1 MTQDAGLP
9 KEAATQPLSPRLVLV
24 IPTFNEAEN
33 IQPLLDRLIDVL
45 QELDWEVIFVDDDST
60 DGTRQHISERARD
73 NHRIRFLHR
82 VGRKGLSTACVE
94 GILASDAPIVAIM
107 DADLQHDE
115 TLLPALYDA
124 VTTDG
129 YDLAIGSRYMPGG
142 GVGSWSQQR
151 QFVSRWAT
159 RISQWVTKI
168 RISDP
173 MSGFFMFQRSSMD
186 TAIRDVSGL
195 GFKLLL
201 DLLLSTDRP
210 LSIKE
215 LPYHFCSR
223 QAGESKLT
231 AQVAWR
237 MILLILDKKFG
248 HIIPT
253 RFVSFTL
260 VGSVGVVVHFLALIP
275 VYKLLGSDFILSQAV
290 ATLVAMTSNFLLNNI
305 STFSD
310 RSLSGWGL
318 LRGWLS
324 FVAACSIGAV
334 ANVGIA
340 GVLFSQ
346 DVDWVLS
353 ALAGALAGSVW
364 NYAPTS
370 VYGRKAR

>member
-1 MTQDAGLP
+1 
-9 KEAATQPLSPRLVLV
+9 
-24 IPTFNEAEN
+24 
-33 IQPLLDRLIDVL
+33 
-45 QELDWEVIFVDDDST
+45 VDDDSD
-60 DGTRQHISERARD
+60 DGTRQRISERAQD
-73 NHRIRFLHR
+73 NHRIRCIHR

-94 GILASDAPIVAIM
+94 GILASDAPVVAIM

-115 TLLPALYDA
+115 TLLPSLYEA
-124 VTTDG
+124 VTADG

-142 GVGSWSQQR
+142 GVGDWSQRR

-159 RISQWVTKI
+159 RISQWATRV

-173 MSGFFMFQRSSMD
+173 MSGFFMFQRASMKS
-186 TAIRDVSGL
+186 AIRDVSGL

-201 DLLLSTDRP
+201 DLLLSTDQP
-210 LSIKE
+210 LKIKE
-215 LPYHFCSR
+215 LPYHFRLR

-231 AQVAWR
+231 TQVAWR
-237 MILLILDKKFG
+237 MVLLILDKKFG
-248 HIIPT
+248 HIIPA

-260 VGSVGVVVHFLALIP
+260 VGSVGVVVHFLALIL
-275 VYKLLGSDFILSQAV
+275 VYKLLGSDFILGQAV
-290 ATLVAMTSNFLLNNI
+290 ATLVAMTSNFLLNNL

-310 RSLSGWGL
+310 RSLHGWSL
-318 LRGWLS
+318 LRGWMS

-353 ALAGALAGSVW
+353 ALAGALVGSVW
-364 NYAPTS
+364 NYATTA
-370 VYGRKAR
+370 VYTWKAR

>member
-9 KEAATQPLSPRLVLV
+9 EEAANQPFLPRLVLV

-33 IQPLLDRLIDVL
+33 IHPLLDRLQDVL

-60 DGTRQHISERARD
+60 DGTRQRISERARD

-124 VTTDG
+124 VTAGG

-142 GVGSWSQQR
+142 GVGSWSQKR

-159 RISQWVTKI
+159 RISQWATKV

-173 MSGFFMFQRSSMD
+173 MSGFFMFQRKSMN

-215 LPYHFCSR
+215 LPYHFRPR

-237 MILLILDKKFG
+237 MILLIL
-248 HIIPT
+248 
-253 RFVSFTL
+253 
-260 VGSVGVVVHFLALIP
+260 
-275 VYKLLGSDFILSQAV
+275 
-290 ATLVAMTSNFLLNNI
+290 
-305 STFSD
+305 
-310 RSLSGWGL
+310 W
-318 LRGWLS
+318 
-324 FVAACSIGAV
+324 
-334 ANVGIA
+334 
-340 GVLFSQ
+340 
-346 DVDWVLS
+346 
-353 ALAGALAGSVW
+353 
-364 NYAPTS
+364 
-370 VYGRKAR
+370 KAR